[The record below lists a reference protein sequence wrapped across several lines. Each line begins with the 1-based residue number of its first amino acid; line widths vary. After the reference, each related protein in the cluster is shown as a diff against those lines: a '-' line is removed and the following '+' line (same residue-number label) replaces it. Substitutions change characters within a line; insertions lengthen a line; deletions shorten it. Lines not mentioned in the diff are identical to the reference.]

1 MIAVLVANRR
11 ELNRYLSLESPNLRF
26 FTVADVLYGCH
37 EKFGYVA
44 VQATSNAE
52 AHDDYQEAMT
62 LLTNGAL
69 T

>member
-1 MIAVLVANRR
+1 MIAVLVANRK

-26 FTVADVLYGCH
+26 FTVADVLDGCH
-37 EKFGYVA
+37 EKFRYIV

-52 AHDDYQEAMT
+52 AHDDYQAAMA